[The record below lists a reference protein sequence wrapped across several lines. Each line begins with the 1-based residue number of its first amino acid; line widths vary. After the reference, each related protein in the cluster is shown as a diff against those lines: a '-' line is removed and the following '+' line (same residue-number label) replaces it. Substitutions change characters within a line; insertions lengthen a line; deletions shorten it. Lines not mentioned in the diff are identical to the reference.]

1 MPVSPA
7 VRRTIAL
14 ACAVVVLV
22 ALVGAFVYASGDVGS
37 KGGGSDPTAQGLA
50 VPLVDCG
57 SGFEAASTKIPSPLL
72 TPQENELA
80 RVNKNAAAVG
90 VAKAKPYE
98 ECREAGASR
107 LIKAGVGAGLV
118 LLPIGALLGFL
129 YWPRREE
136 LVIDLAD
143 DAGPSRPFTPR
154 SGGYTPT
161 PRDGGYTPT
170 PRGGEAPTPTSDT
183 SEEETEEQP
192 TSRGGGDAWGD
203 WRSR

>member
-14 ACAVVVLV
+14 VCAVVALI
-22 ALVGAFVYASGDVGS
+22 ALVGAFIYASGDIGS
-37 KGGGSDPTAQGLA
+37 KGGGADPTAKGLA

-57 SGFEAASTKIPSPLL
+57 GGFEAARTKIPSPLL
-72 TPQENELA
+72 TPAENELA
-80 RVNKNAAAVG
+80 LANKNAAAVG
-90 VAKAKPYE
+90 VAKARPYE
-98 ECREAGASR
+98 DCRSAGANR
-107 LIKAGVGAGLV
+107 LVKAGLGAGLI

-143 DAGPSRPFTPR
+143 EPMAPSRSFTPR
-154 SGGYTPT
+154 TADAPPPPWRSRARADEPV
-161 PRDGGYTPT
+161 PEEAEAPEEEERPA
-170 PRGGEAPTPTSDT
+170 PRGT
-183 SEEETEEQP
+183 
-192 TSRGGGDAWGD
+192 GDAWGD